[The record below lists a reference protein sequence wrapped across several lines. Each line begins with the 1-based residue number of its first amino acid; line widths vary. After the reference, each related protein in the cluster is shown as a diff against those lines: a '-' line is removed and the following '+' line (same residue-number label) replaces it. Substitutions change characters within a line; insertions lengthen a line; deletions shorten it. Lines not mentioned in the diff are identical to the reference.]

1 MSEKRVRRSFKK
13 QILDK
18 IDVKGADLDQRSY
31 QAIRKRIED
40 ALTDLESIMKRAN
53 ETKLTK
59 GKINR
64 LKKFTKEELE
74 LYLKSL

>member
-1 MSEKRVRRSFKK
+1 MSEKRIRRSFKK

-74 LYLKSL
+74 QYLKSL